1 MFIFI
6 AFGFRSSLLGGR
18 HHGAA
23 LLGHER
29 ELEARGRNC
38 GAEEKNEENQ
48 IFFFALYY
56 NSIVLLWPLNLHS
69 YFVSVCI
76 CRKKFLWTDSY
87 NPRLQPDVVLGHG
100 EQPHVVLYVPG
111 QVRQRL
117 PHVLPQPRQ
126 PLH

>member
-1 MFIFI
+1 MLL
-6 AFGFRSSLLGGR
+6 SSDP
-18 HHGAA
+18 
-23 LLGHER
+23 ER
-29 ELEARGRNC
+29 ELGGGG
-38 GAEEKNEENQ
+38 GAEEKNEETQ
-48 IFFFALYY
+48 LTLFFALYY

-76 CRKKFLWTDSY
+76 CRKKYLWTDSY